1 MKVLICQFCGCGA
14 FHVIE
19 QDNGTLTVQ
28 CVDCGCPINY
38 IPLNEV
44 KREGSE

>member
-19 QDNGTLTVQ
+19 QNNGTLTTQ
-28 CVDCGCPINY
+28 CVSCGCTIDY
-38 IPLNEV
+38 IPLTEV
-44 KREGSE
+44 KREGSA